1 VVLIEETNVIEQADN
16 ALESSGSLGDLAD
29 FLSDTP
35 EEESTDENVSEQSDE
50 STAEGDTETEEND
63 DSEAESE
70 EEDAEAAPVAQKV
83 TIKVK
88 GDDGQE
94 ETLELTPDEIA
105 SGYMRQKA
113 FTQKTQALAE
123 RETQAVEFLKSKHD
137 EIRSQYMQQVETAR
151 LAVAQM
157 AGIKTEA
164 QLAEL
169 AQQDPAA
176 WVAEVQRQKQIG
188 AFLQGLDQQLA
199 GERQR
204 MEQDAQQRQ
213 QMTIKQQ
220 FERTWQ
226 ELSKEK
232 IDKPALAKIYEG
244 VNKTYGFTPEELA
257 NVYDHRLVKLFRDA
271 TAYQQLKAAKPEVTK
286 KVTEAPKLPAKQAPS
301 ASEVRQRKALD
312 QRFSSGRA
320 KLNDLA
326 AYLR

>member
-1 VVLIEETNVIEQADN
+1 
-16 ALESSGSLGDLAD
+16 
-29 FLSDTP
+29 
-35 EEESTDENVSEQSDE
+35 
-50 STAEGDTETEEND
+50 
-63 DSEAESE
+63 
-70 EEDAEAAPVAQKV
+70 
-83 TIKVK
+83 
-88 GDDGQE
+88 
-94 ETLELTPDEIA
+94 
-105 SGYMRQKA
+105 
-113 FTQKTQALAE
+113 
-123 RETQAVEFLKSKHD
+123 
-137 EIRSQYMQQVETAR
+137 MQQVETAR

-204 MEQDAQQRQ
+204 MEQEAQQRQ

-286 KVTEAPKLPAKQAPS
+286 KVTDAPKLPAKQAP
-301 ASEVRQRKALD
+301 AAEVRQRKALD
-312 QRFSSGRA
+312 GKFRSGRA
-320 KLNDLA
+320 SLNDLA
-326 AYLR
+326 AYLN

>member
-1 VVLIEETNVIEQADN
+1 MSEHAQALD
-16 ALESSGSLGDLAD
+16 SGLSGLAD
-29 FLSDTP
+29 FLADTSEETP
-35 EEESTDENVSEQSDE
+35 AEEETEAELTADD
-50 STAEGDTETEEND
+50 STAEGDTEEEANAAED
-63 DSEAESE
+63 ESESDEESE
-70 EEDAEAAPVAQKV
+70 EEENARPPSERKIAVPIKAEDGTETTVEIDE
-83 TIKVK
+83 TELVK
-88 GDDGQE
+88 GYQ
-94 ETLELTPDEIA
+94 
-105 SGYMRQKA
+105 RQA
-113 FTQKTQALAE
+113 DYTRKTQELAQ

-204 MEQDAQQRQ
+204 MEQEAQQRQ

-226 ELSKEK
+226 ELQKEK

-271 TAYQQLKAAKPEVTK
+271 TAYQQLKAQKPEVTK

-301 ASEVRQRKALD
+301 ANEVRQRKALD

>member
-1 VVLIEETNVIEQADN
+1 MSEHAQALD
-16 ALESSGSLGDLAD
+16 SGLSGLAD
-29 FLSDTP
+29 FLADTSEETPAEEETEAELTADDSTADSDT
-35 EEESTDENVSEQSDE
+35 EEEANAAEDESESDE
-50 STAEGDTETEEND
+50 
-63 DSEAESE
+63 ESE
-70 EEDAEAAPVAQKV
+70 EEENAKPPSERKIAVPIKAEDGTETTVEIDE
-83 TIKVK
+83 TELVK
-88 GDDGQE
+88 GYQ
-94 ETLELTPDEIA
+94 
-105 SGYMRQKA
+105 RQA
-113 FTQKTQALAE
+113 DYTRKTQELAQ

-188 AFLQGLDQQLA
+188 AFIQGLDQQLA

-204 MEQDAQQRQ
+204 MEQEAQQRQ
-213 QMTIKQQ
+213 QQTLKQQ